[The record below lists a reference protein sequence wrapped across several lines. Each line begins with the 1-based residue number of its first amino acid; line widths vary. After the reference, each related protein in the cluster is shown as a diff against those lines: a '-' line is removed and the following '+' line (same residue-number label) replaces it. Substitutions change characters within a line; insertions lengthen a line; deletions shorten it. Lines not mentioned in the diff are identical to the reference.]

1 MSSLYILYV
10 KHLISDSRTKSLYVH
25 IVDLIHVPHLDK
37 NNPMRTISC
46 YAYLSGYLS
55 ISLKNNGT
63 IEDASHR
70 RKSISGPKKNSTIST
85 FKYFDFSQFNIH
97 RNTSLL

>member
-63 IEDASHR
+63 IEDAS
-70 RKSISGPKKNSTIST
+70 ILIC
-85 FKYFDFSQFNIH
+85 KYTVKEEMYFYEY
-97 RNTSLL
+97 